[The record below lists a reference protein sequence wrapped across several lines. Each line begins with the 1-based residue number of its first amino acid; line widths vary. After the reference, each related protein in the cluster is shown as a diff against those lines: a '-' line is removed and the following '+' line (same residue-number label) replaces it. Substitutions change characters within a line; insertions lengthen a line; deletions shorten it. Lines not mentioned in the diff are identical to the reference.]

1 MVGRAPGHRPASST
15 GPHPVAMNGVSAIA
29 IVTMDDQ
36 GVIVDF
42 DEGAERLTGYSR
54 AEAVGAHLSAL
65 LIPSRLR
72 PAHDAGLRRY
82 QETGAAPV
90 LGTRF
95 LMPALCRDGTE
106 ITVELVVSRAP
117 DQPGFVGRLRQVV
130 KGIPGRDDDGVASDV
145 VRNQFLGPDELLVRG
160 RLAHSP

>member
-1 MVGRAPGHRPASST
+1 
-15 GPHPVAMNGVSAIA
+15 MNGVSAIA

-95 LMPALCRDGTE
+95 LMPALRRDGTE
-106 ITVELVVSRAP
+106 FTVELVVSRVTDTDPPA
-117 DQPGFVGRLRQVV
+117 FVGRMREITRAQPV
-130 KGIPGRDDDGVASDV
+130 PGELALHADFHRTIVEQSPIMV
-145 VRNQFLGPDELLVRG
+145 FVLDENGTG
-160 RLAHSP
+160 RWAAPAA